1 MSTLKEALARL
12 TVDDLKALLRCL
24 SDMAPTGRK
33 DDLVKKLHQSLD
45 GAGLRA
51 LWNRLDDMQRL
62 AVAETLYAVDG
73 VFHPDQFRAK
83 YGQLP
88 DFSVK
93 DLAVVIFIIGSQRL
107 WPCCCT
113 TRKDIPAC
121 LLTLTSS

>member
-12 TVDDLKALLRCL
+12 TVDDLKALMRCL
-24 SDMAPTGRK
+24 SDTAPPGRK
-33 DDLVKKLHQSLD
+33 DDLVNKIHQSLD

-93 DLAVVIFIIGSQRL
+93 VPGSRYSYHRQPTPLA
-107 WPCCCT
+107 
-113 TRKDIPAC
+113 
-121 LLTLTSS
+121 LLLY